1 MILRSGILVEHL
13 VQSNLTQNWALYSL
27 PDSVVAAGG
36 YEMNVCPCGKNGSHW
51 PNYHGHWGKK
61 EIQVLVEVSVSLF
74 RQLGNWEKPPVTSRI
89 LKKTVSWEDIPG
101 RKLRT
106 DPEVGTSTSAWVSV
120 THQSSL
126 TTVTG
131 SSACWDKTCRN
142 QPWTEDPWA
151 VSLWSL
157 HCPQTQE
164 VPNWKFN
171 IPPDNVTKQGTT
183 RQRLK
188 WH

>member
-74 RQLGNWEKPPVTSRI
+74 RQHGNWEKPPVTSRI
-89 LKKTVSWEDIPG
+89 LKNSELERIFLEG
-101 RKLRT
+101 NLRLT
-106 DPEVGTSTSAWVSV
+106 RGGHKHIRMGQV
-120 THQSSL
+120 TRQSSL
-126 TTVTG
+126 TTVIG
-131 SSACWDKTCRN
+131 SCTCWVKTCRN

-151 VSLWSL
+151 VSSWSS

-171 IPPDNVTKQGTT
+171 IPPDKVNKQGAR